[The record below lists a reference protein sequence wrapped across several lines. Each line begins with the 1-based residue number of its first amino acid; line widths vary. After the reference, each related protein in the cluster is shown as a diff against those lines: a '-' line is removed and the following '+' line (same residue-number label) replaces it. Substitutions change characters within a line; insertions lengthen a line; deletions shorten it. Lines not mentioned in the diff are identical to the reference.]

1 MFVVKRSLYNPII
14 SPTIDHP
21 WESFAAFNWCPI
33 QDDEKFHCVYR
44 AMSEMKYIK
53 GHELSLS
60 TIGYGVSKDGHW
72 YEPRKPLITP
82 KYEWERYGC
91 EDPRVTK
98 IEDTYYIFYT
108 ALGTFPFRAEGIR
121 IAVAVTKDFET
132 IDERHLVTPFNAKA
146 MALFPEKIDGKY
158 VALLAAHTDMPP
170 VKICLAE
177 FDSIE
182 QIWSTAYW
190 DKWHAEIES
199 HRMIVR
205 RTEHDQVEIGAVP
218 LKTKEGW
225 LVIYSH
231 IQNYF
236 SDNKIFGIEALLLDL
251 NDPKKIIA
259 RTDSP
264 LLIPEETYEE
274 FVQIPNVIFPSGAT
288 IKGEEL
294 YIYYGATDTTCCRAD
309 VNLQALLKSMR
320 KEPVVTRHKKNPILE
335 PLDNHPWENK
345 AVFNPAAVAIDG
357 KVHIVYRAM
366 GDDDTSVLG
375 YAYSKDGLS
384 ITERVEHP
392 IYVPRESFEKKVHP
406 GNSGCEDPRITQIDD
421 MLYMFYTAYDGVHPP
436 AVAATSI
443 SVKNFLKKNWDW
455 SWPAIITP
463 ADVDD
468 KDSCLFP
475 EKIGDNY
482 LVFHRT
488 HDHICLDPIKS
499 LEFDGDRIDTFT
511 PIIGPRKGM
520 WDGRKVGIASVPIK
534 TGKGWLLL
542 YHGVSD
548 EGVYRVGALLLDL
561 HNPMIVLA
569 RTTDYI
575 FAPET
580 DYEKNGIIPNVVFPC
595 GSTVIGK
602 KLFIYYGGADRV
614 VGVATA
620 NIDEIVDALT
630 FD

>member
-21 WESFAAFNWCPI
+21 WESFATFNWCPI
-33 QDDEKFHCVYR
+33 QDNKKFHCVYR
-44 AMSEMKYIK
+44 AMSEMKYIQ
-53 GHELSLS
+53 GHELRLS

-72 YEPRKPLITP
+72 FEPRKPLITP
-82 KYEWERYGC
+82 KYEWEKFGC

-98 IEDTYYIFYT
+98 IGDTYYIFYT
-108 ALGTFPFRAEGIR
+108 ALGTFPFSAEGIR
-121 IAVAVTKDFET
+121 IAVATTKDFET

-146 MALFPEKIDGKY
+146 MALFPEKINGKY

-170 VKICLAE
+170 VILGMAE
-177 FDSIE
+177 FDTLD
-182 QIWSTAYW
+182 QMWSAEYW
-190 DKWHAEIES
+190 DKWHKEIES

-205 RTEHDQVEIGAVP
+205 RSASDQVEIGAVP
-218 LKTKEGW
+218 LKTKDGW

-251 NDPKKIIA
+251 KDPKKIIA

-264 LLIPEETYEE
+264 LLVPEETYEE
-274 FVQIPNVIFPSGAT
+274 FGQIPNVIFPSGAT

-309 VNLQALLKSMR
+309 VNLKALLKSMK
-320 KEPVVTRHKKNPILE
+320 KEPVMTRFKKNPILAPIKE
-335 PLDNHPWENK
+335 HAWESK
-345 AVFNPAAVAIDG
+345 AVFNPTAIDIGG
-357 KVHIVYRAM
+357 KIHVIYRAM
-366 GDDDTSVLG
+366 GDDDTSVFG
-375 YAYSKDGLS
+375 YASTKDGMK
-384 ITERVEHP
+384 IKERLDHP
-392 IYVPRESFEKKVHP
+392 IYVPRESFEKKTHP
-406 GNSGCEDPRITQIDD
+406 GNSGCEDPRLTRIGD
-421 MLYMFYTAYDGVHPP
+421 MIYMFYTAYDGVHPP
-436 AVAATSI
+436 AVAATGI
-443 SVKNFLKKNWDW
+443 STENFLKKNWDW

-463 ADVDD
+463 AGVDD

-475 EKIGDNY
+475 EKIGENY

-488 HDHICLDPIKS
+488 HDHVCLDPIRS
-499 LEFDGDRIDTFT
+499 LEFDGDTIDTFT

-534 TGKGWLLL
+534 TKQGWLLL
-542 YHGVSD
+542 YHGVSE

-561 HNPMIVLA
+561 QNPTIVLA

-575 FAPET
+575 FAPEME
-580 DYEKNGIIPNVVFPC
+580 YEKTGIIHDVVFPC
-595 GSTVIGK
+595 GSVVRGK
-602 KLFIYYGGADRV
+602 KLYVYYGGGDKV
-614 VGVATA
+614 VGVACA
-620 NIDEIVDALT
+620 NINEIIKALT
-630 FD
+630 FK